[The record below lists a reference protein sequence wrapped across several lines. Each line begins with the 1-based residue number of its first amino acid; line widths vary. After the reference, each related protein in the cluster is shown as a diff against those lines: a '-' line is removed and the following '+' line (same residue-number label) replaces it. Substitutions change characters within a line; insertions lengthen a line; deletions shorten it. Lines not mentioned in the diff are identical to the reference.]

1 MKKINKLLLIVGMLV
16 SSFTSAGITTI
27 AEDTILKQEKDIVIN
42 IEQKLIND
50 SQLVQVDVFVEHDV
64 DTIIKKIEVEENEE
78 SVESDDASFEITK
91 NGIYTIV
98 VDYEKF
104 GQLNTET
111 RVIEINGIVEIEES
125 EYLPFIF
132 EGEDIPSKPPLDI
145 ANEITLTTSSA
156 NGAIT
161 EWMLKGDVTRDGV
174 VNKDDVEAIQKHE
187 ASLKP
192 ILNSIEL
199 ESADMNGDGYVD
211 LEDAIQIEAVNNG
224 VLLLPHASFTFRVV
238 NTPNTGHEVTAVT
251 VNGMNLT
258 VPAKGTNVTTG
269 AYTLTVDTMGVTTV
283 EGIVQDYVNEV
294 VFDNTPIV
302 HNEITLTTSSTNGVI
317 TNWVLKG
324 DVNRDGVVN
333 RDDVDAIMASISGAA
348 PITDPEMI
356 EAGDVD
362 GDGRLT
368 ASDANWIM
376 RITTGLVVLPQPLFT
391 VNVVNAPNVGYE
403 TSGVTINEVYYV
415 APAKGNSV
423 TVDTY
428 TITVDDNGN
437 AAVEGIIQD
446 YVNEIVFDNKVILP
460 VVTPAP
466 LPSTSTQTP
475 EQGRTCQDDGYPAEY
490 YWNGVACVID
500 TIVVVPPVVNQNP
513 PRNQNGNEIT
523 SEEENFMPPVI
534 DTVIETP
541 KATVPEVEEKAEVVL
556 PEETPLV
563 KLGGWSLANLII
575 TISSVILAILL
586 LVMKKQK
593 EETEDN
599 ATKYYQKNKYWIVLA
614 VLCTI
619 LLIIVFFLTQDLR
632 LPMIFVDN
640 YTVIMVIIIIF
651 NLPIYLLA
659 NQWKEVK
666 SRT

>member
-1 MKKINKLLLIVGMLV
+1 M
-16 SSFTSAGITTI
+16 
-27 AEDTILKQEKDIVIN
+27 
-42 IEQKLIND
+42 
-50 SQLVQVDVFVEHDV
+50 
-64 DTIIKKIEVEENEE
+64 
-78 SVESDDASFEITK
+78 
-91 NGIYTIV
+91 
-98 VDYEKF
+98 
-104 GQLNTET
+104 
-111 RVIEINGIVEIEES
+111 EIEES

-269 AYTLTVDTMGVTTV
+269 AYTVTVDTMGVTTV

-324 DVNRDGVVN
+324 DVNRDG
-333 RDDVDAIMASISGAA
+333 
-348 PITDPEMI
+348 
-356 EAGDVD
+356 
-362 GDGRLT
+362 DGRLT

-376 RITTGLVVLPQPLFT
+376 RITTGLVVLPQPLCT

-403 TSGVTINEVYYV
+403 TSGVTISEVYYV

-513 PRNQNGNEIT
+513 SRNQNGNEIT